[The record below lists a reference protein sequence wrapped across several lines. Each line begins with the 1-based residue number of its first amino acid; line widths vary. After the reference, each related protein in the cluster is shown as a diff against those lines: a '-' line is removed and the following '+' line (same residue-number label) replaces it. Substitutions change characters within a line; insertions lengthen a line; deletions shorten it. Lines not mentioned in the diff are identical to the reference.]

1 MLRFFLVG
9 IISILAVTAFSQS
22 AKQHSTVRI
31 NPTAVSLLEQAKK
44 FMKFTGEV
52 DMPTIVSSSQHDLK
66 QMYCPGRD
74 CSVSAMYDSGT
85 IYLDK
90 DIDYNNLIDKSIIL
104 HELVHH
110 VQWTKYGSTLDC
122 QRWFT
127 NEREAYKIQAKYLKS
142 KKIDPFFITDTVTNL
157 KCPE

>member
-1 MLRFFLVG
+1 VLRFFLVG
-9 IISILAVTAFSQS
+9 VALVLAATAFSQS
-22 AKQHSTVRI
+22 AKQQSTARI
-31 NPTAVSLLEQAKK
+31 NPTTVSLLEQAKK

-52 DMPTIVSSSQHDLK
+52 EMPTIISSSQDDLK
-66 QMYCPGRD
+66 QMYCPGRN
-74 CSVSAMYDSGT
+74 CSVSAIYESGT
-85 IYLDK
+85 IYLDN
-90 DIDYNNLIDKSIIL
+90 DIDFNNSLDKSIIL

-110 VQWTKYGSTLDC
+110 VQWIKYGSTLDC
-122 QRWFT
+122 QRWFA